1 MSLPPPTSTASAA
14 ALRDHDV
21 AALVQRG
28 ELHRAF
34 ELVAERYEAKVYR
47 LCVALLRDPNRA
59 QDAAQESLLRVWKA
73 LQSFDGRAA
82 LSTWIYTITR
92 NRCLTA
98 LEQRR
103 DELSIGD
110 AAVLAEAEAVL
121 AHDERA
127 AHEQAQAI
135 RRLVDELPEAAR
147 RVVTLFYFEERSVAE
162 VASMLGQTQGNV
174 KTQLF
179 RARAALLARLAAL
192 GLGSPDA
199 WVV

>member
-1 MSLPPPTSTASAA
+1 MSLPPPLSTASAA
-14 ALRDHDV
+14 SLRDQDI

-28 ELHRAF
+28 ELHLAF

-47 LCVALLRDPNRA
+47 LCVALLRDPSRA

-73 LQSFDGRAA
+73 LHSFDGRAA
-82 LSTWIYTITR
+82 LSTWVYTITR
-92 NRCLTA
+92 NRCLSA
-98 LEQRR
+98 LDQRR
-103 DELSIGD
+103 DELSISDG
-110 AAVLAEAEAVL
+110 AVLAEAEAVA

-127 AHEQAQAI
+127 TREQAQAI
-135 RRLVDELPEAAR
+135 RRLVDELPEAGR

-199 WVV
+199 WAA